1 MAEKTAKGTQVKA
14 ALKQASKEK
23 SSEIAFDG
31 DIRVRITRKIRSAL
45 GAFDEGDIVSLPG
58 GIARVFIGDGRAV
71 KAEA

>member
-1 MAEKTAKGTQVKA
+1 MAEKTAKSAQIKA
-14 ALKQASKEK
+14 AAKQASKEK
-23 SSEIAFDG
+23 SDEISFDNE
-31 DIRVRITRKIRSAL
+31 IRVRITRRIRSAL